1 MTIYKKRFIL
11 KKTIFLSALLL
22 LFCEVVFCQEEV
34 RQLTID
40 DAVILAA
47 DNNLSLKRNQL
58 ALNQLE
64 LKDKYSWNS
73 VSPSIGASAQFGNGL
88 QENSTSLSIS
98 GNVSFRLTPALYSSI
113 KSAKLNYE
121 NGITSYETAVK
132 TVEKNVRQIFY
143 SLIYSKENLSLLN
156 RNLETAKQ
164 RYELSQEKFSRGQ
177 LSELD
182 LLTTQM
188 NYESLKPSYES
199 AEITYE
205 NSIATFKQ
213 LLGINQNEQ
222 IDLIG
227 NLDEMMNVS
236 INQDL
241 LEYNIEELPTV
252 KEIKSKIELAKTNLL
267 ATKFSAW
274 GPTLSLGYS
283 ASKSAGDAI
292 TPADQSGDFKWADF
306 KQSVSVGVSIP
317 LDGYLP
323 WSNGSLSVSAQKSNL
338 EDLNLQLEN
347 EKTTVELTIKKYIK
361 EINQAKS
368 QLSSLQSNVALAQK
382 TYDMTLNAYNYGSRD
397 LLTLQNAA
405 DSLLKSKNQLQSQV
419 YNLICKIM
427 DLEFTLGLPL
437 GALTAAE

>member
-1 MTIYKKRFIL
+1 M

-98 GNVSFRLTPALYSSI
+98 GNVSFRLTPSLYSSI

-164 RYELSQEKFSRGQ
+164 RYDLSQEKFSRGQ

-199 AEITYE
+199 AEIAYE
-205 NSIATFKQ
+205 NSIANFKQ

-222 IDLIG
+222 IELIG

-274 GPTLSLGYS
+274 GPSISLGYN
-283 ASKSAGDAI
+283 ASKAGQDMTGEFA
-292 TPADQSGDFKWADF
+292 WADF

-368 QLSSLQSNVALAQK
+368 QLSSLQNNVALAQK

>member
-1 MTIYKKRFIL
+1 MFIDIMTIYKKRFIL

-98 GNVSFRLTPALYSSI
+98 GNVSFRLTPSLYSSI

-164 RYELSQEKFSRGQ
+164 RYDLSQEKFSRGQ

-199 AEITYE
+199 AEIAYE
-205 NSIATFKQ
+205 NSIANFKQ

-274 GPTLSLGYS
+274 GPSLSLGYN
-283 ASKSAGDAI
+283 ASKAGQDMTGEFA
-292 TPADQSGDFKWADF
+292 WADF

-368 QLSSLQSNVALAQK
+368 QLSSLQNNVALAQK

>member
-22 LFCEVVFCQEEV
+22 LFCEVVFCQQDV

-98 GNVSFRLTPALYSSI
+98 GNVSFRLTPSLYSSI

-164 RYELSQEKFSRGQ
+164 RYDLSQEKFSRGQ

-199 AEITYE
+199 AEIAYE
-205 NSIATFKQ
+205 NSIANFKQ

-222 IDLIG
+222 IELIG

-274 GPTLSLGYS
+274 GPSLSLGYN
-283 ASKSAGDAI
+283 ASKAGQDMTGEFA
-292 TPADQSGDFKWADF
+292 WADF

-368 QLSSLQSNVALAQK
+368 QLSSLQNNVALAQK

>member
-98 GNVSFRLTPALYSSI
+98 GNVSFRLTPSLYSSI

-164 RYELSQEKFSRGQ
+164 RYDLSQEKFSRGQ

-199 AEITYE
+199 AEIAYE
-205 NSIATFKQ
+205 NSIANFKQ

-274 GPTLSLGYS
+274 GPSISLGYN
-283 ASKSAGDAI
+283 ASKAGQDMTGEFA
-292 TPADQSGDFKWADF
+292 WADF

-368 QLSSLQSNVALAQK
+368 QLSSLQNNVALAQK

>member
-22 LFCEVVFCQEEV
+22 LFCEVVFCQQDV

-58 ALNQLE
+58 ALKQLE

-73 VSPSIGASAQFGNGL
+73 ASPTIGASAQFGNGL
-88 QENSTSLSIS
+88 QENSTNLSIS

-164 RYELSQEKFSRGQ
+164 RYDLSREKFNRGQ

-199 AEITYE
+199 AEIAYE
-205 NSIATFKQ
+205 NSIANFKQ

-274 GPTLSLGYS
+274 GPSLSLGYN
-283 ASKSAGDAI
+283 ASKAGQDMTGEFA
-292 TPADQSGDFKWADF
+292 WADF
-306 KQSVSVGVSIP
+306 KQNVSVGVSIP

-368 QLSSLQSNVALAQK
+368 QLSSLQNNVALAQK

-397 LLTLQNAA
+397 LLTLQSAA

>member
-1 MTIYKKRFIL
+1 MNYSVIVGATGVIGEKFAIELAL
-11 KKTIFLSALLL
+11 KG
-22 LFCEVVFCQEEV
+22 
-34 RQLTID
+34 
-40 DAVILAA
+40 
-47 DNNLSLKRNQL
+47 NNL
-58 ALNQLE
+58 
-64 LKDKYSWNS
+64 
-73 VSPSIGASAQFGNGL
+73 F
-88 QENSTSLSIS
+88 
-98 GNVSFRLTPALYSSI
+98 
-113 KSAKLNYE
+113 
-121 NGITSYETAVK
+121 ITGRSE
-132 TVEKNVRQIFY
+132 EK
-143 SLIYSKENLSLLN
+143 LSLLN

-164 RYELSQEKFSRGQ
+164 RYDLSQEKFSRGQ

-199 AEITYE
+199 AEIAYE
-205 NSIATFKQ
+205 NSIANFKQ

-274 GPTLSLGYS
+274 GPSISLGYN
-283 ASKSAGDAI
+283 ASKAGQDMTGEFA
-292 TPADQSGDFKWADF
+292 WADF

-368 QLSSLQSNVALAQK
+368 QLSSLQNNVALAQK

>member
-1 MTIYKKRFIL
+1 M

-98 GNVSFRLTPALYSSI
+98 GNVSFRLTPSLYSSI

-164 RYELSQEKFSRGQ
+164 RYDLSQEKFSRGQ

-199 AEITYE
+199 AEIAYE
-205 NSIATFKQ
+205 NSIANFKQ

-274 GPTLSLGYS
+274 GPSLSLGYN
-283 ASKSAGDAI
+283 ASKAGQDMTGEFA
-292 TPADQSGDFKWADF
+292 WADF

-368 QLSSLQSNVALAQK
+368 QLSSLQNNVALAQK

>member
-1 MTIYKKRFIL
+1 M

-22 LFCEVVFCQEEV
+22 LFCEVVFCQQDV

-47 DNNLSLKRNQL
+47 DNNLSLKVKQL
-58 ALNQLE
+58 DLDQLE
-64 LKDKYSWNS
+64 LKSNYSWNS
-73 VSPSIGASAQFGNGL
+73 ASPTL
-88 QENSTSLSIS
+88 S
-98 GNVSFRLTPALYSSI
+98 GNVSFANGLKENANSLSFSGTVGMGFDLTLYTSI
-113 KSAKLNYE
+113 KSAKMNYE

-132 TVEKNVRQIFY
+132 TVEKDVRQIFY
-143 SLIYSKENLSLLN
+143 NLIYSKEKLSLLN

-164 RYELSQEKFSRGQ
+164 RYDLSQEKFSRGQ

-199 AEITYE
+199 AEIAYE
-205 NSIATFKQ
+205 NSIANFKQ

-241 LEYNIEELPTV
+241 LEYNLEELPTI
-252 KEIKSKIELAKTNLL
+252 KEIKSKIELAKNELQ
-267 ATKFSAW
+267 ATKISMWSPKVGFEYTVGKKGLDALGSFAW
-274 GPTLSLGYS
+274 NDLEKKG
-283 ASKSAGDAI
+283 A
-292 TPADQSGDFKWADF
+292 
-306 KQSVSVGVSIP
+306 VSVGVTIIP
-317 LDGYLP
+317 TDFLP
-323 WSNGSLSVSAQKSNL
+323 WSNKSLNISTQKSNL
-338 EDLNLQLEN
+338 EKLNLQLEN

-368 QLSSLQSNVALAQK
+368 QLSSLQNNVALAQK

-405 DSLLKSKNQLQSQV
+405 DSLLESKNQLQSQV

>member
-1 MTIYKKRFIL
+1 MFIDIMTIYKKRFIL

-164 RYELSQEKFSRGQ
+164 RYDLSQEKFSRGQ

-199 AEITYE
+199 AEIAYE
-205 NSIATFKQ
+205 NSIANFKQ
-213 LLGINQNEQ
+213 LLGINQTEQ

-241 LEYNIEELPTV
+241 LEYNVEELPTV

-274 GPTLSLGYS
+274 GPSISLGYN
-283 ASKSAGDAI
+283 ASKAGQDMTGEFA
-292 TPADQSGDFKWADF
+292 WADF

>member
-11 KKTIFLSALLL
+11 KKTIFLSAFLL
-22 LFCEVVFCQEEV
+22 LFCEVVFCQQDI

-98 GNVSFRLTPALYSSI
+98 GNVSFRLTPSLYSSI

-164 RYELSQEKFSRGQ
+164 RYDLSQEKFSRGQ

-199 AEITYE
+199 AEIAYE
-205 NSIATFKQ
+205 NSIANFKQ
-213 LLGINQNEQ
+213 LLGINQTEQ

-274 GPTLSLGYS
+274 GPSISLGYN
-283 ASKSAGDAI
+283 ASKAGQDMTGEFA
-292 TPADQSGDFKWADF
+292 WADF

-368 QLSSLQSNVALAQK
+368 QLSSLQNNVALAQK

>member
-22 LFCEVVFCQEEV
+22 LFCEVVFCQQDV

-98 GNVSFRLTPALYSSI
+98 GNVSFRLTPSLYSSI

-164 RYELSQEKFSRGQ
+164 RYDLSQEKFSRGQ

-199 AEITYE
+199 AEIAYE
-205 NSIATFKQ
+205 NSIANFKQ

-274 GPTLSLGYS
+274 GPSISLGYN
-283 ASKSAGDAI
+283 ASKAGQDMTGEFA
-292 TPADQSGDFKWADF
+292 WADF

-368 QLSSLQSNVALAQK
+368 QLSSLQNNVALAQK

>member
-1 MTIYKKRFIL
+1 MFIDIMTIYKKRFIL

-98 GNVSFRLTPALYSSI
+98 GNVSFRLTPSLYSSI

-164 RYELSQEKFSRGQ
+164 RYDLSQEKFSRGQ

-199 AEITYE
+199 AEIAYE
-205 NSIATFKQ
+205 NSIANFKQ

-241 LEYNIEELPTV
+241 LEYNVEELPTV

-274 GPTLSLGYS
+274 GPSISLGYN
-283 ASKSAGDAI
+283 ASKAGQDMTGEFA
-292 TPADQSGDFKWADF
+292 WADF

>member
-98 GNVSFRLTPALYSSI
+98 GNVSFRLTPSLYSSI

-164 RYELSQEKFSRGQ
+164 RYDLSQEKFSRGQ

-199 AEITYE
+199 AEIAYE
-205 NSIATFKQ
+205 NSIANFKQ

-274 GPTLSLGYS
+274 GPSISLGYN
-283 ASKSAGDAI
+283 ASKAGQDMTGEFA
-292 TPADQSGDFKWADF
+292 WADF

-368 QLSSLQSNVALAQK
+368 QLSSLQNNVALAQK

-405 DSLLKSKNQLQSQV
+405 DSLLKSKNELQSQV

>member
-98 GNVSFRLTPALYSSI
+98 GNVSFRLTPSLYSSI

-121 NGITSYETAVK
+121 NGITSYENAVK

-164 RYELSQEKFSRGQ
+164 RYDLSQEKFSRGQ

-199 AEITYE
+199 AEIAYE
-205 NSIATFKQ
+205 NSIANFKQ

-222 IDLIG
+222 IELIG

-274 GPTLSLGYS
+274 GPSISLGYN
-283 ASKSAGDAI
+283 ASKGGQDMTGEFA
-292 TPADQSGDFKWADF
+292 WADF

>member
-1 MTIYKKRFIL
+1 MP
-11 KKTIFLSALLL
+11 A
-22 LFCEVVFCQEEV
+22 

-164 RYELSQEKFSRGQ
+164 RYDLSQEKFSRGQ

-199 AEITYE
+199 AEIAYE
-205 NSIATFKQ
+205 NSIANFKQ

-222 IDLIG
+222 IELIG
-227 NLDEMMNVS
+227 NLDEMMNVY

-274 GPTLSLGYS
+274 GPSISLGYN
-283 ASKSAGDAI
+283 ASKAGQDMTGEFA
-292 TPADQSGDFKWADF
+292 WADF

-368 QLSSLQSNVALAQK
+368 QLSSLQNNVALAQK

>member
-1 MTIYKKRFIL
+1 M
-11 KKTIFLSALLL
+11 KKTIFLSAFLL
-22 LFCEVVFCQEEV
+22 LFCEVVFCQQDV

-98 GNVSFRLTPALYSSI
+98 GNVSFRLTPSLYSSI

-164 RYELSQEKFSRGQ
+164 RYDLSQEKFSRGQ

-199 AEITYE
+199 AEIAYE
-205 NSIATFKQ
+205 NSIANFKQ

-222 IDLIG
+222 IELIG

-274 GPTLSLGYS
+274 GPSISLGYN
-283 ASKSAGDAI
+283 ASKAGQDMTGEFA
-292 TPADQSGDFKWADF
+292 WADF

-368 QLSSLQSNVALAQK
+368 QLSSLQNNVTLAQK

>member
-1 MTIYKKRFIL
+1 M

-22 LFCEVVFCQEEV
+22 LFCEVVFCQQDV

-47 DNNLSLKRNQL
+47 DNNLTLKRNQL
-58 ALNQLE
+58 ALKQLE

-73 VSPSIGASAQFGNGL
+73 ASPTIGASAQFGNGL

-164 RYELSQEKFSRGQ
+164 RYDLSQEKFSRGQ

-199 AEITYE
+199 AEIAYE
-205 NSIATFKQ
+205 NSIANFKQ

-241 LEYNIEELPTV
+241 LEYNMEELPTV

-274 GPTLSLGYS
+274 GPSLSLSYS
-283 ASKSAGDAI
+283 ASKAGQDMTGEFA
-292 TPADQSGDFKWADF
+292 WADF

-368 QLSSLQSNVALAQK
+368 QLSSLQSNVVLAQK

-397 LLTLQNAA
+397 LLTLQSAA

>member
-1 MTIYKKRFIL
+1 M
-11 KKTIFLSALLL
+11 KKTIFLSAFLL
-22 LFCEVVFCQEEV
+22 LFCEVVFCQQDV

-164 RYELSQEKFSRGQ
+164 RYDLSQEKFSRGQ

-199 AEITYE
+199 AEIAYE
-205 NSIATFKQ
+205 NSIANFKQ

-222 IDLIG
+222 IELIG

-241 LEYNIEELPTV
+241 LEYNLEELPTV

-274 GPTLSLGYS
+274 GPSISLGYN
-283 ASKSAGDAI
+283 ASKAGQDMTGEFA
-292 TPADQSGDFKWADF
+292 WADF

-382 TYDMTLNAYNYGSRD
+382 TYDTTLNAYNYGSRD
-397 LLTLQNAA
+397 LLTLQNASDA
-405 DSLLKSKNQLQSQV
+405 LLKSKNQLQSQV

>member
-98 GNVSFRLTPALYSSI
+98 GNVSFRLTPSLYSSI

-164 RYELSQEKFSRGQ
+164 RYDLSQEKFSRGQ

-199 AEITYE
+199 AEIAYE
-205 NSIATFKQ
+205 NSIANFKQ

-274 GPTLSLGYS
+274 GPSLSLGYN
-283 ASKSAGDAI
+283 ASKAGQDMTGEFA
-292 TPADQSGDFKWADF
+292 WADF

-368 QLSSLQSNVALAQK
+368 QLSSLQNNVALAQK

>member
-1 MTIYKKRFIL
+1 M

-22 LFCEVVFCQEEV
+22 LFCEVVFCQQDV

-47 DNNLSLKRNQL
+47 DNNLTLKRNQL
-58 ALNQLE
+58 ALKQLE

-73 VSPSIGASAQFGNGL
+73 ASPTIGASAQFGNGL

-98 GNVSFRLTPALYSSI
+98 GNVSFRLTPSLYSSI

-164 RYELSQEKFSRGQ
+164 RYDLSQEKFSRGQ

-199 AEITYE
+199 AEIAYE
-205 NSIATFKQ
+205 NSIANFKQ

-274 GPTLSLGYS
+274 GPSLSLGYN
-283 ASKSAGDAI
+283 ASKAGQDMTGEFA
-292 TPADQSGDFKWADF
+292 WADF
-306 KQSVSVGVSIP
+306 NQSISVGVSIP

-368 QLSSLQSNVALAQK
+368 QLSSLQSNVVLAQK

-397 LLTLQNAA
+397 LLTLQSAA

>member
-1 MTIYKKRFIL
+1 M

-22 LFCEVVFCQEEV
+22 LFCEVVFCQQDV

-58 ALNQLE
+58 ALKQLE

-73 VSPSIGASAQFGNGL
+73 ASPTIGASAQFGNGL
-88 QENSTSLSIS
+88 QENSTNLSIS

-164 RYELSQEKFSRGQ
+164 RYDLSQEKFSRGQ

-199 AEITYE
+199 AEIAYE

-274 GPTLSLGYS
+274 GPSISLGYN
-283 ASKSAGDAI
+283 ASKAGQDMTGEFA
-292 TPADQSGDFKWADF
+292 WADF

-368 QLSSLQSNVALAQK
+368 QLSSLQSNVVLAQK

-397 LLTLQNAA
+397 LLTLQSAA

>member
-1 MTIYKKRFIL
+1 M

-22 LFCEVVFCQEEV
+22 LFCEVVFCQQDV

-47 DNNLSLKRNQL
+47 DNNLTLKRNQL
-58 ALNQLE
+58 ALKQLE

-73 VSPSIGASAQFGNGL
+73 ASPTIGASAQFGNGL
-88 QENSTSLSIS
+88 QENSTNLSIS
-98 GNVSFRLTPALYSSI
+98 GNVSFRLTPSLYSSI

-164 RYELSQEKFSRGQ
+164 RYDLSREKFNRGQ

-199 AEITYE
+199 AEIAYE
-205 NSIATFKQ
+205 NSIANFKQ

-274 GPTLSLGYS
+274 GPSISLGYN
-283 ASKSAGDAI
+283 ASKAGQDMTGEFA
-292 TPADQSGDFKWADF
+292 WADF

-368 QLSSLQSNVALAQK
+368 QLSSLQSNVVLAQK

-397 LLTLQNAA
+397 LLTLQSAA

>member
-1 MTIYKKRFIL
+1 M
-11 KKTIFLSALLL
+11 KKTIFLSAFLL
-22 LFCEVVFCQEEV
+22 LFCEVVFCQQDV

-164 RYELSQEKFSRGQ
+164 RYDLSQEKFSRGQ

-199 AEITYE
+199 AEIAYE
-205 NSIATFKQ
+205 NSIANFKQ

-222 IDLIG
+222 IELIG

-252 KEIKSKIELAKTNLL
+252 KDIKSKIELAKTNLL

-274 GPTLSLGYS
+274 GPSISLGYN
-283 ASKSAGDAI
+283 ASKAGQDMTGEFA
-292 TPADQSGDFKWADF
+292 WADF

-368 QLSSLQSNVALAQK
+368 QLSSLQNNVTLAQK

>member
-1 MTIYKKRFIL
+1 M

-22 LFCEVVFCQEEV
+22 LFCEVVFCQQDV

-47 DNNLSLKRNQL
+47 DNNLTLKRNQL
-58 ALNQLE
+58 ALKQLE

-73 VSPSIGASAQFGNGL
+73 ASPTIGASAQFGNGL

-98 GNVSFRLTPALYSSI
+98 GNVSFRLTPSLYSSI

-164 RYELSQEKFSRGQ
+164 RYDLSREKFNRGQ

-199 AEITYE
+199 AEIAYE
-205 NSIATFKQ
+205 NSIANFKQ

-274 GPTLSLGYS
+274 GPSISLGYN
-283 ASKSAGDAI
+283 ASKAGQDMTGEFA
-292 TPADQSGDFKWADF
+292 WADF

-368 QLSSLQSNVALAQK
+368 QLSSLQSNVVLAQK

-397 LLTLQNAA
+397 LLTLQSAA

>member
-1 MTIYKKRFIL
+1 M
-11 KKTIFLSALLL
+11 KKTIFLSAFLL
-22 LFCEVVFCQEEV
+22 LFCEVVFCQQDI

-98 GNVSFRLTPALYSSI
+98 GNVSFRLTPSLYSSI

-164 RYELSQEKFSRGQ
+164 RYDLSQEKFSRGQ

-199 AEITYE
+199 AEIAYE
-205 NSIATFKQ
+205 NSIANFKQ
-213 LLGINQNEQ
+213 LLGINQTEQ

-274 GPTLSLGYS
+274 GPSISLGYN
-283 ASKSAGDAI
+283 ASKAGQDMTGEFA
-292 TPADQSGDFKWADF
+292 WADF

-368 QLSSLQSNVALAQK
+368 QLSSLQNNVALAQK